1 MDRSLTLINA
11 QIQFLNTRLALIHIP
26 LKLYPHF
33 IQPILQLLALVGVDE
48 EDEHGLPRRPWAF
61 SYPFANI
68 SVTTIECSIV
78 CPRHLI
84 TELFTPIIY
93 SLSSSAQSEISISR
107 DDYVV
112 IAVGGEGTEAGQRVL
127 DLTAPLALAGISIF
141 FITSYYSDFVLVPQK
156 SRSTV
161 VTALESQGFA
171 FEPQPNGHSQMTN
184 ISSPLHAHHHKTP
197 HSPSISHHRHHS
209 STSSNGTHPNGFDF
223 FPRPASRS
231 PTTPPAT
238 SIHEWQLRT
247 FALLRRSA
255 IHPVLDTTLR
265 LASAAAHR
273 ADHGTQARLTHYIT
287 AALISPITPRFL
299 SLTLTDVD
307 SLSLTM
313 DRELLRLFPGD
324 SSMGFSGRAGE
335 GTEVLLLS
343 DEVTVP
349 IILDLRGLPDESTGI
364 VCGVAG
370 RLLEAMGGGERG
382 EWVGRNGVNGGT
394 NGGMNGQGLGGKGM
408 GFNMSYL
415 STAKAGNVIV
425 REDEVGEALEALRE
439 IEAVGG
445 ENGG

>member
-11 QIQFLNTRLALIHIP
+11 QIQFLDTRLALIHIP

-33 IQPILQLLALVGVDE
+33 TQPILQLLALVGIDE
-48 EDEHGLPRRPWAF
+48 PDEDGIPRRPWAF
-61 SYPFANI
+61 YYPFANI

-84 TELFTPIIY
+84 TELFTPILC
-93 SLSSSAQSEISISR
+93 SLSHAAQSEISISR

-156 SRSTV
+156 SRTAV

-184 ISSPLHAHHHKTP
+184 ISSPLHAHHHKS
-197 HSPSISHHRHHS
+197 SPAHHHS
-209 STSSNGTHPNGFDF
+209 HSSSSTNGFDF
-223 FPRPASRS
+223 FSSHPNGKS

-238 SIHEWQLRT
+238 TIKEWQTRT
-247 FALLRRSA
+247 FALLKRSS

-265 LASAAAHR
+265 LVSAAAHR
-273 ADHGTQARLTHYIT
+273 ADKNTQARLTHYIT
-287 AALISPITPRFL
+287 SCLISSPPPRFL
-299 SLTLTDVD
+299 SLTLSDTE
-307 SLSLTM
+307 SLSLTL
-313 DRELLRLFPGD
+313 DRDLLRIFPGD
-324 SSMGFSGRAGE
+324 PGLGFGGALGAG
-335 GTEVLLLS
+335 GEVLLLS

-349 IILDLRGLPDESTGI
+349 ITLDLRGLPDESTGI

-370 RLLEAMGGGERG
+370 RLLEGMYDGERKGYLNGHGGE
-382 EWVGRNGVNGGT
+382 
-394 NGGMNGQGLGGKGM
+394 GQGRWDRGVGM

-439 IEAVGG
+439 IEAV
-445 ENGG
+445 EVD